1 LINFIALL
9 YNMLLLV
16 VLIQTL
22 FFIVNDAHF
31 YVILFILFS
40 FSLSKFSK
48 NELIYLLLPVII
60 VHVLYL
66 HLKEAKEGFIK
77 LKKGKKMISKTSK
90 SASNGMKK
98 AVKDAEDR
106 VRKEVGNR
114 YDGILRTVREEA
126 QRALN
131 KVKEEAE
138 KRFKQAMDQANQ
150 IQKKMKEQYKQLREK
165 AEFMLRRIKERMK
178 NNKEDYDNVQK
189 TNFHTMEKS
198 LVTPEYD
205 ESVNTED
212 QKNLDTDIPDPE
224 SFKHEKS
231 MGYGG
236 GEDKSSMKKP
246 DVKVGFN

>member
-1 LINFIALL
+1 
-9 YNMLLLV
+9 MLWLV

-60 VHVLYL
+60 VRVLYL
-66 HLKEAKEGFIK
+66 QLKDEVIEGFK
-77 LKKGKKMISKTSK
+77 RKKRLKKMRKKMKKTSNV
-90 SASNGMKK
+90 ASNGIKK
-98 AVKDAEDR
+98 AVKDAENR

-114 YDGILRTVREEA
+114 YEGILRTIREEA

-138 KRFKQAMDQANQ
+138 KRFKQAIDQANQ
-150 IQKKMKEQYKQLREK
+150 IQKKMKEQYKKLREK
-165 AEFMLRRIKERMK
+165 AKFMLRRMKEQMQ
-178 NNKEDYDNVQK
+178 NNKDDYDHLQK
-189 TNFHTMEKS
+189 TKFQSIKNGLNS
-198 LVTPEYD
+198 PEYD
-205 ESVNTED
+205 DSVKAED

-236 GEDKSSMKKP
+236 GENKSNKKKP
-246 DVKVGFN
+246 DVKFGFN

>member
-1 LINFIALL
+1 
-9 YNMLLLV
+9 MLWLV

-66 HLKEAKEGFIK
+66 QLKEEKEGFIK

-90 SASNGMKK
+90 SASNGVKK
-98 AVKDAEDR
+98 AVKDAENR

-114 YDGILRTVREEA
+114 YEGILRTIREEA

-150 IQKKMKEQYKQLREK
+150 IQKKMKEQYNKLREK
-165 AEFMLRRIKERMK
+165 AKFMLRRMKEQMK
-178 NNKEDYDNVQK
+178 NNKEDYDHLQK
-189 TNFHTMEKS
+189 TKFQSIKNGLDS
-198 LVTPEYD
+198 PEYD
-205 ESVNTED
+205 DSVKAED

-236 GEDKSSMKKP
+236 G
-246 DVKVGFN
+246 